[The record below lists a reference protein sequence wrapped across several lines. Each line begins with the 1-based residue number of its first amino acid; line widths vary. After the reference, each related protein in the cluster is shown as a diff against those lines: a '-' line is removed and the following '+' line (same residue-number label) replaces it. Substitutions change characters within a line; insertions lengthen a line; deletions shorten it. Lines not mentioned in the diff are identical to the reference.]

1 MLTTLSVGI
10 SKRKG
15 KEAMRF
21 NSRRKMAGFSMV
33 ELIVV
38 LAIAMI
44 MTAISVPTVITQYR
58 QYRLTSTAANLSSIL
73 QACRT
78 DAIRFNRN
86 VTCYFSP
93 VPGGFTFWSDEKN
106 NFIADPN
113 EPQYLFPGDLL
124 LNPPAAP
131 GPGAGTT
138 VPGAILPV
146 RGVGGGTGI
155 TFTPR
160 GGVAPGGNSY
170 ILTLSYPAGVGLN
183 AFRAVTVS
191 PFGKTKVYAATA
203 GSNWWNEL

>member
-1 MLTTLSVGI
+1 
-10 SKRKG
+10 
-15 KEAMRF
+15 
-21 NSRRKMAGFSMV
+21 MAGFSMV
-33 ELIVV
+33 ELIIV

-44 MTAISVPTVITQYR
+44 MSAIALPTAITQYR

-78 DAIRFNRN
+78 DAIRFNTPVRCLY
-86 VTCYFSP
+86 VV
-93 VPGGFTFWSDEKN
+93 VPGGFTFWSDEN
-106 NFIADPN
+106 NNGALDPN
-113 EPQYLFPGDLL
+113 EPQYFFPGDLL

-138 VPGAILPV
+138 VPGAAAPGI
-146 RGVGGGTGI
+146 GVGGGI

-183 AFRAVTVS
+183 AYRAVTVS

>member
-1 MLTTLSVGI
+1 
-10 SKRKG
+10 
-15 KEAMRF
+15 MRF
-21 NSRRKMAGFSMV
+21 NSRRRMAGFSMV
-33 ELIVV
+33 ELIIV

-44 MTAISVPTVITQYR
+44 MSAIALPTAITQYR

-78 DAIRFNRN
+78 DAIRFNTN

-93 VPGGFTFWSDEKN
+93 VAGGFTFWSDENN
-106 NFIADPN
+106 NFVADPN

-138 VPGAILPV
+138 VPGAALPV

-170 ILTLSYPAGVGLN
+170 ILTLSYPPGVGLDN

>member
-1 MLTTLSVGI
+1 
-10 SKRKG
+10 
-15 KEAMRF
+15 MRF
-21 NSRRKMAGFSMV
+21 DSRRKMAGFSMV

-44 MTAISVPTVITQYR
+44 MSAIALPTAITQYR

-78 DAIRFNRN
+78 DAIRFNTN

-93 VPGGFTFWSDEKN
+93 VPGGFTFWSDENN
-106 NFIADPN
+106 NFVADPN
-113 EPQYLFPGDLL
+113 EPQYLFPGDLQ
-124 LNPPAAP
+124 LNPGAAP

-138 VPGAILPV
+138 VPGAAVPAA
-146 RGVGGGTGI
+146 GVGGGTGI

-170 ILTLSYPAGVGLN
+170 ILTLSYPAGVGLDN

>member
-1 MLTTLSVGI
+1 
-10 SKRKG
+10 
-15 KEAMRF
+15 MRF
-21 NSRRKMAGFSMV
+21 NSRRMMAGFSMV

-78 DAIRFNRN
+78 DAIRFNTN
-86 VTCYFSP
+86 VRCLYVA
-93 VPGGFTFWSDEKN
+93 VPGGFTFWSDEN
-106 NFIADPN
+106 NNGAVDPN
-113 EPQYLFPGDLL
+113 EPQYLFPGDLQ
-124 LNPPAAP
+124 LNPGGTPA
-131 GPGAGTT
+131 PGAGTS
-138 VPGAILPV
+138 VPGAIAPA
-146 RGVGGGTGI
+146 TGAGAGI
-155 TFTPR
+155 QFTPR
-160 GGVAPGGNSY
+160 GGVVPGGNSY

>member
-10 SKRKG
+10 SERKG
-15 KEAMRF
+15 QKAMRS

-44 MTAISVPTVITQYR
+44 MTAISLPTAITQYR

-86 VTCYFSP
+86 VRCLFGA
-93 VPGGFTFWSDEKN
+93 VPGGFTFWSDEN
-106 NFIADPN
+106 NNGAVDPN
-113 EPQYLFPGDLL
+113 EPQYLFPGDLQ
-124 LNPPAAP
+124 LNPGGTPA
-131 GPGAGTT
+131 PGAGTS
-138 VPGAILPV
+138 VPGAVAPAAAPA
-146 RGVGGGTGI
+146 GI

-170 ILTLSYPAGVGLN
+170 ILTLGYPAGVGLN

>member
-1 MLTTLSVGI
+1 MTQSVGI
-10 SKRKG
+10 SERKG

-44 MTAISVPTVITQYR
+44 MTAISLPTAITQYR

-86 VTCYFSP
+86 VTCYFSA
-93 VPGGFTFWSDEKN
+93 VPGGFRFWSDENN

-113 EPQYLFPGDLL
+113 EPQYLFPSDLL

-131 GPGAGTT
+131 GPGAGTS
-138 VPGAILPV
+138 VPGAAVPAAN
-146 RGVGGGTGI
+146 VGGGTGI

-170 ILTLSYPAGVGLN
+170 IFTLGYPAGVGLN